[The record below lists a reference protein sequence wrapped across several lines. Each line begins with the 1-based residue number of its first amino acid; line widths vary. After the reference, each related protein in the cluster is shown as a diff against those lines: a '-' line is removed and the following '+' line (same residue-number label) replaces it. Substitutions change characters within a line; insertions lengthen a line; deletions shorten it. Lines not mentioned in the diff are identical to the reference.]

1 MERCGHCGRSI
12 PGLRCRRG
20 KGRCYCNYRCS
31 HAAGDRTNCDRWDCP
46 CTAYSKLFRVTRGI
60 LEGQEILRGALRDLG
75 ANPEMDYDKIDE
87 DELNVPYNVN
97 MHVDIADDDG
107 GEADADS
114 MDPDRERRDAELRR
128 EFGAE
133 LRREIGAQVRR
144 EIGANA
150 AAEAADRAAFVE
162 VAKEMALH
170 NQNNQNNQNKRRR
183 LDNSSDPA
191 DMRLQLEQK
200 SKECEEMRLQLEEE
214 RLQRVE
220 ERQQRDDMRRQ
231 MEDMRL
237 ELEELRSGRST

>member
-1 MERCGHCGRSI
+1 M
-12 PGLRCRRG
+12 
-20 KGRCYCNYRCS
+20 
-31 HAAGDRTNCDRWDCP
+31 
-46 CTAYSKLFRVTRGI
+46 
-60 LEGQEILRGALRDLG
+60 
-75 ANPEMDYDKIDE
+75 
-87 DELNVPYNVN
+87 PYNGN

-133 LRREIGAQVRR
+133 LRREVGAELRR
-144 EIGANA
+144 DA
-150 AAEAADRAAFVE
+150 AVDAASLSAYVE